1 MYTEDGGFLSS
12 EDLFTE
18 KGEKMILLVN
28 ACVRKQSR
36 TFRLAK
42 QLIDKLDGEV
52 KEVKLE
58 TIVFPVVDEEFINRR
73 ESLKNAGQY
82 DDPMF
87 SLAKDFAAA
96 DTIVI
101 AAPYYDLSFPAML
114 KQYFEQ
120 INVLGITFTYSDS
133 GAPEGLCKAQSLY
146 YVTTA
151 GGPVISDDFGFG
163 YVKALANSFYGIEDV
178 YQIKAE
184 GLDIIGADV
193 ESILKGTDISAGGLL
208 GK

>member
-1 MYTEDGGFLSS
+1 
-12 EDLFTE
+12 
-18 KGEKMILLVN
+18 MILFVN
-28 ACVRKQSR
+28 ACVRKHSR
-36 TFRLAK
+36 TLILAK
-42 QLIDKLDGEV
+42 KLLETLHGEV
-52 KEVKLE
+52 KEVQLEKL
-58 TIVFPVVDEEFINRR
+58 VFPVVNEEFITLR
-73 ESLKNAGQY
+73 EELKNAGKY

-87 SLAKDFAAA
+87 SLGRDFANA

-120 INVLGITFTYSDS
+120 INVLGLTFTYSES
-133 GAPEGLCKAQSLY
+133 GTPQGLCKAKDLY

-151 GGPVISDDFGFG
+151 GGPILSDELGFG
-163 YVKALANSFYGIEDV
+163 YVKALAENFYGIKNI

-193 ESILKGTDISAGGLL
+193 EAILNSTKIEKG
-208 GK
+208 

>member
-1 MYTEDGGFLSS
+1 MRKVSAQMV
-12 EDLFTE
+12 LF
-18 KGEKMILLVN
+18 IN

-36 TFRLAK
+36 TLRLAK
-42 QLIDKLDGEV
+42 QLLDTLDGEI

-58 TIVFPVVDEEFINRR
+58 TIEFPVVDEKFINQRDA
-73 ESLKNAGQY
+73 LKAAGHY
-82 DDPMF
+82 ENPIFM
-87 SLAKDFAAA
+87 LAKDFANA

-120 INVLGITFTYSDS
+120 INVLGITFTYSDM
-133 GAPEGLCKAQSLY
+133 GIPEGLCKAKSLY

-151 GGPVISDDFGFG
+151 GGPIISDNFGFG
-163 YVKALANSFYGIEDV
+163 YVKALANTFYGIEEV

-193 ESILKGTDISAGGLL
+193 ESILKGAGIEPS
-208 GK
+208 

>member
-1 MYTEDGGFLSS
+1 
-12 EDLFTE
+12 
-18 KGEKMILLVN
+18 MILFIN
-28 ACVRKQSR
+28 ACVRKGSR
-36 TFRLAK
+36 TLRLAG
-42 QLIDKLDGEV
+42 QLLDTLDGEI
-52 KEVKLE
+52 KEVKTE
-58 TIVFPVVDEEFINRR
+58 EIEFPVVDEEFINRR
-73 ESLKNAGQY
+73 EELKNAGSY
-82 DDPMF
+82 DDTVF

-133 GAPEGLCKAQSLY
+133 GVPEGLCKAKSLY

-151 GGPVISDDFGFG
+151 GGPIISDDFGFG
-163 YVKALANSFYGIEDV
+163 YVKALANTFYGIEEV

-193 ESILKGTDISAGGLL
+193 ESILKGAGIERC
-208 GK
+208 

>member
-12 EDLFTE
+12 GDLFTE
-18 KGEKMILLVN
+18 KGEKMLLFIN

-36 TFRLAK
+36 TLRLAK
-42 QLIDKLDGEV
+42 QLIDKLDGEI

-73 ESLKNAGQY
+73 ESLKNAGRY

-133 GAPEGLCKAQSLY
+133 GVPEGLCRAQSLY

>member
-1 MYTEDGGFLSS
+1 
-12 EDLFTE
+12 
-18 KGEKMILLVN
+18 MILFVN

-36 TFRLAK
+36 TLRLAK
-42 QLIDKLDGEV
+42 QLMDKLDGEI

-58 TIVFPVVDEEFINRR
+58 TVEFPIVDEEFINRR
-73 ESLKNAGQY
+73 EELKNAGQY

-87 SLAKDFAAA
+87 SLAKDFAIA
-96 DTIVI
+96 DMIVI

-120 INVLGITFTYSDS
+120 INVLGVTFTYSDS
-133 GAPEGLCKAQSLY
+133 GVPQGLCKAKSLY
-146 YVTTA
+146 YVTTS
-151 GGPVISDDFGFG
+151 GGPIISDNFGFG
-163 YVKALANSFYGIEDV
+163 YVKALANTFYGIEEV

-193 ESILKGTDISAGGLL
+193 ESILNGASIDRC
-208 GK
+208 

>member
-1 MYTEDGGFLSS
+1 
-12 EDLFTE
+12 
-18 KGEKMILLVN
+18 MILFVN

-36 TFRLAK
+36 TLILAK
-42 QLIDKLDGEV
+42 KLLATLNGDI

-58 TIVFPVVDEEFINRR
+58 EVQFPLVDEAFINHR
-73 ESLKNAGQY
+73 EDLKNAGKY

-87 SLAKDFAAA
+87 ELGRDFAAA

-120 INVLGITFTYSDS
+120 INVLGVTFTYSEN
-133 GAPEGLCKAQSLY
+133 GTPTGLCKAKELY

-151 GGPVISDDFGFG
+151 GGPILSDELGFG
-163 YVKALANSFYGIEDV
+163 YVKALANNFYGINDV

-193 ESILKGTDISAGGLL
+193 GAILENTKIEQG
-208 GK
+208 